1 MQMYGNFEGFP
12 FNSALFGPLG
22 NIMTLL
28 MPMTFVS
35 LIRTRQNWMVV
46 LDIFYVHPENWG
58 NYPI

>member
-12 FNSALFGPLG
+12 LFGPLG

-46 LDIFYVHPENWG
+46 LDIFYVHP
-58 NYPI
+58 